1 MNIKYYDEEEDLILY
16 DIDMIFNL
24 LSISR
29 SKAQRTIKRLGIN
42 HRSVYKN
49 RFLYTELDIE
59 LIKDYIS
66 PVEKEDNIYI

>member
-29 SKAQRTIKRLGIN
+29 SKTQRTIKRLGIN
-42 HRSVYKN
+42 HRLVYKN

-59 LIKDYIS
+59 LIKDYL
-66 PVEKEDNIYI
+66 D